1 LHPIAARLDV
11 QGETPNLESKVY
23 LSAAELALLCGVTE
37 RTTKRWIAEGVMP
50 TALIGG
56 VRRVRRSDV
65 EALFERSEA
74 KT

>member
-11 QGETPNLESKVY
+11 QGDKPIESKVY
-23 LSAAELALLCGVTE
+23 LSAAELATLVGVTE

-50 TALIGG
+50 SALIGG

-65 EALFERSEA
+65 EALFVSARQ
-74 KT
+74 TGT